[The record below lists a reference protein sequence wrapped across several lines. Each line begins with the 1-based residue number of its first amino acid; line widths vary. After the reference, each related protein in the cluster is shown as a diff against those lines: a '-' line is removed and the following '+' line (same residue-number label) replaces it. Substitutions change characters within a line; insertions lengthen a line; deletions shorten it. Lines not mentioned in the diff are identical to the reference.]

1 MNFPEE
7 CKSPISKAMYLVDKA
22 GEAWKNGN
30 KNVQA
35 FLAPATQSFLFK
47 ELPGQHSSIQTRI
60 VVLGL
65 EDLPVEVLFLN
76 NNNDR
81 VMARL
86 SELAV
91 PFSTNPTECREARVV
106 AIKVKKPETVVP
118 SIYPVDRKA
127 EEDKD
132 LAKPKKKRGRPPKK
146 KTVRDLEREAR
157 EKERA
162 EKWGRPAGGKK
173 KDK

>member
-1 MNFPEE
+1 MNFPKE
-7 CKSPISKAMYLVDKA
+7 CKSPISKTMYLVDKA
-22 GEAWKNGN
+22 GEAWKEGN
-30 KNVQA
+30 KNIRV
-35 FLAPATQSFLFK
+35 FLAPVMKSSLAK
-47 ELPGQHSSIQTRI
+47 DVPGPYSSIQTRI
-60 VVLGL
+60 IVLGL
-65 EDLPVEVLFLN
+65 EDLPIEVLFLN

-91 PFSTNPTECREARVV
+91 PFSTDPTECKEARVV
-106 AIKVKKPETVVP
+106 AIKVKKPDTVVP
-118 SIYPVDRKA
+118 SIYPVNREVEK
-127 EEDKD
+127 DKD

-146 KTVRDLEREAR
+146 KTVRDLAREAR
-157 EKERA
+157 EKERT